1 MIQGLIVKKVI
12 EIVVKKLLK
21 EFKLD
26 KVKKYVEEPNELDR
40 QVKSLQKNISKYGKY
55 IEQIEKDIAILK
67 KLSHP
72 KADFVCTSCGSK
84 AKRIKKKTKK

>member
-55 IEQIEKDIAILK
+55 IETFMQ
-67 KLSHP
+67 
-72 KADFVCTSCGSK
+72 
-84 AKRIKKKTKK
+84 

>member
-12 EIVVKKLLK
+12 ELVIKRLLK

-40 QVKSLQKNISKYGKY
+40 QVKSLQKNISKYQFLQRK
-55 IEQIEKDIAILK
+55 AILK
-67 KLSHP
+67 NIHS
-72 KADFVCTSCGSK
+72 FVAQMFIISCKS
-84 AKRIKKKTKK
+84 